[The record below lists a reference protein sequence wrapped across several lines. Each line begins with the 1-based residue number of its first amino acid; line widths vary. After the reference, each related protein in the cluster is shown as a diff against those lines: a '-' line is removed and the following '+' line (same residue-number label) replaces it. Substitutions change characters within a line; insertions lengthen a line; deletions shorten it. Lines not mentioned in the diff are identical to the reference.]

1 MESRFISQTTIFG
14 NICRDRYMKIFPLII
29 FFLVIINTGFA
40 QPIQNGNAI
49 PEEEQPGMSSS
60 VPQDPGDGE
69 QPLSWDSLSAVNP
82 LNQNGGF
89 SNFDY
94 EGELPP
100 PFDPDVDDAVPVDG
114 GLSLLLAAGL
124 GLGAKRVY
132 SRRKKEKAAQASKD
146 V

>member
-1 MESRFISQTTIFG
+1 
-14 NICRDRYMKIFPLII
+14 MKILPLIV
-29 FFLVIINTGFA
+29 FFLVVTTKGFA
-40 QPIQNGNAI
+40 QPIQDGNTI
-49 PEEEQPGMSSS
+49 PPEQAPEAGTLI
-60 VPQDPGDGE
+60 PHEPGDA
-69 QPLSWDSLSAVNP
+69 STMWWDSLSAVNP

-124 GLGAKRVY
+124 GLGAKRAY
-132 SRRKKEKAAQASKD
+132 TRRKQNKAAEASKE